1 MNKIIEF
8 FKNIKENF
16 TLKTLEKLALS
27 GGATLFALFGL
38 IWNLNA
44 DIKHNSTSSLLFIG
58 LLTAVVGGVLIFVG
72 STFNTFDVKT
82 KGLVF
87 ISVGI
92 VLGIGNII
100 YLLVGP
106 VSLSGL
112 SIVVLVFMII
122 GTILSI
128 TGLVIQVYRRIVKY
142 DE

>member
-82 KGLVF
+82 KGLVL

-128 TGLVIQVYRRIVKY
+128 TGLVFQVYRRIVKY

>member
-128 TGLVIQVYRRIVKY
+128 TGLVLQVYRRIVKY

>member
-82 KGLVF
+82 KGLVL

-100 YLLVGP
+100 YLLIGP

-112 SIVVLVFMII
+112 SIVVLVFMIL

-128 TGLVIQVYRRIVKY
+128 TGLVLQVYRRIVKY

>member
-8 FKNIKENF
+8 FKSIKENF

-82 KGLVF
+82 KGLVL

-128 TGLVIQVYRRIVKY
+128 TGLVLQVYRRIVKY

>member
-82 KGLVF
+82 KGLVL

-100 YLLVGP
+100 YLLIGT

-112 SIVVLVFMII
+112 SIVVLVFMIL

-128 TGLVIQVYRRIVKY
+128 TGLVLQVYRRIVKY

>member
-82 KGLVF
+82 KGLVL

-112 SIVVLVFMII
+112 SIVVLVFTII

-128 TGLVIQVYRRIVKY
+128 TGLVLQVYRKIVKY

>member
-82 KGLVF
+82 KGLVL

-128 TGLVIQVYRRIVKY
+128 TGLVLQVYRRIVKY

>member
-82 KGLVF
+82 KGLVL

-106 VSLSGL
+106 VSLTGL
-112 SIVVLVFMII
+112 SIVVLVFMIL
-122 GTILSI
+122 GTILYI
-128 TGLVIQVYRRIVKY
+128 TGLVLQVYRRIVKY

>member
-8 FKNIKENF
+8 FKSIKENF

-27 GGATLFALFGL
+27 GGTTLFALFGL

-82 KGLVF
+82 KGLVL

-112 SIVVLVFMII
+112 SIVVLVFMIL

-128 TGLVIQVYRRIVKY
+128 TGLVLQVYRRIVKY

>member
-82 KGLVF
+82 KGLVL

-112 SIVVLVFMII
+112 SIVVLVFMIL

-128 TGLVIQVYRRIVKY
+128 TGLVLQVYRRIVKY

>member
-82 KGLVF
+82 KGLIF

-112 SIVVLVFMII
+112 SIVVLVFMIL

-128 TGLVIQVYRRIVKY
+128 TGLVLQVYRRIVKY

>member
-82 KGLVF
+82 KGLVL

-106 VSLSGL
+106 VSLTGL
-112 SIVVLVFMII
+112 SIVVLVFMIL

-128 TGLVIQVYRRIVKY
+128 TGLVLQVYRRIVKY